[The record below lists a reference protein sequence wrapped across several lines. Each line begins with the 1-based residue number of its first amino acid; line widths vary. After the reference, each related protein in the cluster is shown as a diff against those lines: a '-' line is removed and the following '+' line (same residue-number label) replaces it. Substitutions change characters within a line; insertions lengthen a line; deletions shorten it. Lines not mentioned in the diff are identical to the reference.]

1 MEFMTATILSGIV
14 YDMLKRSIVVSAQS
28 LKNELIG
35 WIVDESVVQKT
46 AIEINKV
53 QNLELLGERGLQQ
66 SFEQNKDLIEIL
78 KEIKVEG
85 NKTTINQ
92 KHSGSGDNVG
102 RDKIVNKS

>member
-1 MEFMTATILSGIV
+1 MNQLFKKQPL
-14 YDMLKRSIVVSAQS
+14 RF
-28 LKNELIG
+28 
-35 WIVDESVVQKT
+35 
-46 AIEINKV
+46 NKV

-78 KEIKVEG
+78 KEIKIEG

-102 RDKIVNKS
+102 RDKIVNK